1 MNMTRLIQV
10 LSRLL
15 SRLSHS
21 ALQRVGASL
30 GWLAAHLVPVRRRE
44 VRAALRRAFPEKTEA
59 ERRAIARGMYRHL
72 AITAVECLA
81 YTAPGARDF
90 ADVATSEG
98 REHLESVLAQGRG
111 ALLLMGHIGNWECM
125 GRTLSVMGYTPS
137 VVVRGFRNKGFETY
151 WREARLRLGVR
162 AVNRENS
169 YRPCVRM
176 LRQNEIVAMV
186 LDQNARAG
194 RGVFVDFFGQPA
206 STTPGLAQLA
216 ARTQTPVIPMS
227 MHRGPDGRHHMR
239 LGAPLPPLPDHG
251 ADAVRDATRQY
262 TRVLEDLIRAHPE
275 QWTWGHRRWRT
286 RPGNGSAN
294 GEAES

>member
-15 SRLSHS
+15 SRLSHP
-21 ALQRVGASL
+21 ALQRVGAGL

-44 VRAALRRAFPEKTEA
+44 VRAALRRAFPELTEA
-59 ERRAIARGMYRHL
+59 QRRAIARGMYRHL

-90 ADVATSEG
+90 DAVTTTEG
-98 REHLESVLAQGRG
+98 WEHLEAVLAQGHG

-125 GRTLSVMGYTPS
+125 GRTLSAKGYAPR
-137 VVVRGFRNKGFETY
+137 VVVRGFRDKAFEAY
-151 WREARLRLGVR
+151 WHEARLRLGVH
-162 AVNRENS
+162 AINRENS
-169 YRPCVRM
+169 YRTC
-176 LRQNEIVAMV
+176 LRVLRGNGIVAMV

-216 ARTQTPVIPMS
+216 ARAKTPVIPMS
-227 MHRGPDGRHHMR
+227 MFRGPDGRHHMR
-239 LGAPLPPLPDHG
+239 LDPPLAPPPDHG
-251 ADAVRDATRQY
+251 DDAVHAATRQY
-262 TRVLEDLIRAHPE
+262 TKLLEDLIRNHPE

-286 RPGNGSAN
+286 RPGNEPAG
-294 GEAES
+294 GEDEA